1 MSFKRG
7 KMPLGSGHRNH
18 VAGGGRGKNSRL
30 SVSARSAGIK
40 FLQGQKYPV
49 IGISV
54 WIPSTNVG
62 RFSIPGIQRIGDI
75 TVPVITDKNE
85 IENSEVKCPENLSIK
100 DINSYRRPVIGN
112 FLSGR
117 GWRKRLVGSCLNEC
131 SKTLYS
137 SSLAFSRIA

>member
-1 MSFKRG
+1 
-7 KMPLGSGHRNH
+7 
-18 VAGGGRGKNSRL
+18 
-30 SVSARSAGIK
+30 
-40 FLQGQKYPV
+40 
-49 IGISV
+49 
-54 WIPSTNVG
+54 VG